1 MTRQV
6 IIDYWMDK
14 ARADLESAWDNF
26 RGRWGRTKLNAHQSR
41 DWIKNRAVF

>member
-26 RGRWGRTKLNAHQSR
+26 NSGKRNPG
-41 DWIKNRAVF
+41 